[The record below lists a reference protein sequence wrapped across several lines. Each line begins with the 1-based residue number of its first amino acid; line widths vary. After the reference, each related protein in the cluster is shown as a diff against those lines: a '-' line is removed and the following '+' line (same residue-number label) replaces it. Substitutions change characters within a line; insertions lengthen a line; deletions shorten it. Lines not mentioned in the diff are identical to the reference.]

1 MEKVMSKI
9 TLSYDMVDE
18 SPVFIDKLE
27 FFNYVKRK
35 LVEEMLNSLT
45 KEQFNELF
53 KVDYFD
59 PRDVSH
65 SEFLKMSSFEM
76 EHLSHLEDIRSLE
89 ITCELKNK
97 PDVKH
102 VKDVPAKE
110 ILCKY
115 IIPLKGE
122 KVEYKDIDK
131 VHNSIENTFNILH
144 IGSTEGRWNVIKNSN
159 DILLLDGDMVPDLST
174 FWKRIKF
181 CCRLLFKY

>member
-1 MEKVMSKI
+1 MEKVKSKVR
-9 TLSYDMVDE
+9 LSYDMVDD
-18 SPVFIDKLE
+18 SYVFMDKVE

-35 LVEEMLNSLT
+35 LVEELLNSLT
-45 KEQFNELF
+45 EEQFNELF

-76 EHLSHLEDIRSLE
+76 EHLSHLEDIRSIE

-97 PDVKH
+97 PD

-115 IIPLKGE
+115 IIPLKGQN
-122 KVEYKDIDK
+122 VRYRDMDK
-131 VHNSIENTFNILH
+131 ENNSIENTFNILH
-144 IGSTEGRWNVIKNSN
+144 IGSSEGCWNTIKNSH
-159 DILLLDGDMVPDLST
+159 DILLLDNEIVPDLST
-174 FWKRIKF
+174 FWKRVKF
-181 CCRLLFKY
+181 CSKLLFKY

>member
-1 MEKVMSKI
+1 MEKVKSKV
-9 TLSYDMVDE
+9 TLPYDMVDE

-27 FFNYVKRK
+27 FFNYTKRK
-35 LVEEMLNSLT
+35 LVQEMLNSLT

-53 KVDYFD
+53 KVDYLD

-65 SEFLKMSSFEM
+65 SEFLKMSSSEM
-76 EHLSHLEDIRSLE
+76 EHLSHLEDIRSVE
-89 ITCELKNK
+89 MTCELKNK
-97 PDVKH
+97 PD

-115 IIPLKGE
+115 IIPLKGQNVRYRDMNKE
-122 KVEYKDIDK
+122 N
-131 VHNSIENTFNILH
+131 NSIENTFNILY
-144 IGSTEGRWNVIKNSN
+144 IGSTECCWNVIKNSH
-159 DILLLDGDMVPDLST
+159 DILLLDGDIVPDLST

>member
-35 LVEEMLNSLT
+35 LVEEILNSLT

-76 EHLSHLEDIRSLE
+76 EHLSHLEDIRSIE

-102 VKDVPAKE
+102 VPAKE

-115 IIPLKGE
+115 IIPLKGQNVRYRDMNKE
-122 KVEYKDIDK
+122 N
-131 VHNSIENTFNILH
+131 NSIENSFNILH
-144 IGSTEGRWNVIKNSN
+144 IGSSETCWNDIKQSH
-159 DILLLDGDMVPDLST
+159 DILLLDGDIVPDLST

>member
-1 MEKVMSKI
+1 MEKIKSKI
-9 TLSYDMVDE
+9 TLSYNMVDDGYI
-18 SPVFIDKLE
+18 FIDKLE
-27 FFNYVKRK
+27 FFNYTKRK
-35 LVEEMLNSLT
+35 LVEEMLHSLT
-45 KEQFNELF
+45 EEQFNELF

-65 SEFLKMSSFEM
+65 SEFLKMSSFEK
-76 EHLSHLEDIRSLE
+76 EHLSHLEDIRSVE

-97 PDVKH
+97 PDVRH

-115 IIPLKGE
+115 IIPLKGK

-144 IGSTEGRWNVIKNSN
+144 IGSSEGCWNTIKNSH
-159 DILLLDGDMVPDLST
+159 DILLLDNEIVPDLST

-181 CCRLLFKY
+181 CSKLLFKY

>member
-1 MEKVMSKI
+1 MEKVKSKI
-9 TLSYDMVDE
+9 TLPYNMADE
-18 SPVFIDKLE
+18 GYIFNDKLE

-122 KVEYKDIDK
+122 KVEYRDMNKEN
-131 VHNSIENTFNILH
+131 NSIENTFNILY
-144 IGSTEGRWNVIKNSN
+144 IGSTECRWNAIKNSH
-159 DILLLDGDMVPDLST
+159 DILLLDGDIVPDLST